1 MPCLCPRLAL
11 PPMEHGSR
19 PRTHRSVARPS
30 PARTSPAHLLS
41 CAALR
46 WQSLSHANQAKPSQD
61 TTVSEVGACAVE
73 KQEQLVQKEPEEI
86 CGVTFG
92 DPRGGE
98 LLPRA
103 CLACPSALSHCCRR
117 ARFAGYV
124 DTVSLLTRDYKDT
137 IDTTPLLDHPLTS
150 LGNDDP
156 APPAPLSA
164 PRPRRPR
171 SQSGRRRARE
181 CSPACA
187 APASQARTR
196 SSWISPTLQCV
207 PNL

>member
-1 MPCLCPRLAL
+1 
-11 PPMEHGSR
+11 MEHGSR

-46 WQSLSHANQAKPSQD
+46 WQSLAHANQAKPSQD

-137 IDTTPLLDHPLTS
+137 IDSTTPLLDHPLTS

-164 PRPRRPR
+164 PRPRRLAHR
-171 SQSGRRRARE
+171 AAVAARE
-181 CSPACA
+181 NPHLL
-187 APASQARTR
+187 APLLPRRQVQDSAGSRQLFSAFLT
-196 SSWISPTLQCV
+196 S
-207 PNL
+207 